1 MERLSVPELGC
12 KKRLAPLAQRI
23 CLLSFANQS
32 MNCLMD
38 LALQFYHLKK
48 IFLESSDML
57 QLELIT
63 LHLEDNG
70 YHEIY
75 IFNLFTVLLYFQ

>member
-12 KKRLAPLAQRI
+12 KKRLASLAQRI

-48 IFLESSDML
+48 RER
-57 QLELIT
+57 EAARKRIT
-63 LHLEDNG
+63 HP
-70 YHEIY
+70 
-75 IFNLFTVLLYFQ
+75 FTFGAVH